1 MQARKINGI
10 GYLTGNW
17 PLDRHKSTIV
27 FIHGVGGSGLFWQFQ
42 IDSLTPQVNTLAID
56 LPGHGQSDGEGMDA
70 IEDYA
75 YSVIDLITTINV
87 PNPIPCGISMGGAI
101 TLQILINHPDSIKA
115 GILINTGA
123 KLKVAPVIFDTLANS
138 FSEYLEMMGQ
148 LVAAENTDKKK
159 IKLFKED
166 TAKCK
171 PEVILRDFQACH
183 NFDVM
188 QQLESIPLPVL
199 VVSAEDDQMTPPKY
213 GDYLVNAMPYAS
225 GVHIPDA
232 GHILPWE
239 KPENFNAAIAEF
251 INDND
256 L

>member
-27 FIHGVGGSGLFWQFQ
+27 FIHGVGGSGLFWRLQ